1 MQTCHLKGTS
11 CWSPGAPVPRPSA
24 SSWTFLPMAHAP
36 EFSAPSLPL
45 ARGPGGEYTC
55 CGQGQ
60 GSSPLLRDIF
70 RSPPLPHSL
79 PHRGPALRDPEP
91 ARGFLLPTGSSN
103 QHFGRRDLDR
113 PRPPSAGLQLLP
125 PCPSGPHIQPSPPAL
140 GRMPGPRPQRAPTP
154 QTASKRRTLGP
165 DHWVPIPVLPLSN
178 RVVWAVYKATP
189 CLSFSMHNTG

>member
-103 QHFGRRDLDR
+103 QHLWQKR
-113 PRPPSAGLQLLP
+113 PGLPSATQCWP
-125 PCPSGPHIQPSPPAL
+125 PASPTVSIRAPYPAFTSSSREDARPEATAGPHPTDGLEAQDAGSRPLGSDPSTATFQP
-140 GRMPGPRPQRAPTP
+140 GRVGRLQSYTVPQFLHA
-154 QTASKRRTLGP
+154 
-165 DHWVPIPVLPLSN
+165 
-178 RVVWAVYKATP
+178 
-189 CLSFSMHNTG
+189 